1 MTRASLGP
9 WTIRRR
15 AVVAGRLP
23 PAAMRSLLESHQ
35 LALSSVPEARRL
47 EGRLRRDGRFFF
59 LDVPPG
65 QYTFDWRDASGKV
78 LETTKVT
85 VAPYAAD
92 ARMPVVQID
101 LEAAGAK
108 AADRDRVVGRR
119 KPSQP

>member
-1 MTRASLGP
+1 MTRESPGP

-15 AVVAGRLP
+15 AVVAGRVPLSAVP
-23 PAAMRSLLESHQ
+23 TVAGSHR
-35 LALSSVPEARRL
+35 LALSSVPEARRF

-59 LDVPPG
+59 LDIPPG

-78 LETTKVT
+78 LETTKVS

-101 LEAAGAK
+101 LDVAGAK

-119 KPSQP
+119 KPIPS